1 MKIFTEKPLATF
13 IESNPKY
20 RVALQDWCTK
30 VKESEWEC
38 PDEIAKYFE
47 NVEQIDKNN
56 FTFTLNI
63 GNTKI
68 RIKTVIIGQFVYVRE
83 LGRVDDR

>member
-38 PDEIAKYFE
+38 PDEIAKDFE

-68 RIKTVIIGQFVYVRE
+68 RIKTVIIGQFVYVRK
-83 LGRVDDR
+83 LGVRTY

>member
-38 PDEIAKYFE
+38 PDEIAKDFE

-68 RIKTVIIGQFVYVRE
+68 RIKTVIIGQFVYVRD
-83 LGRVDDR
+83 LGVRTY

>member
-38 PDEIAKYFE
+38 PDEIAKDFE

-68 RIKTVIIGQFVYVRE
+68 KIKTVIIGQFVYVRE
-83 LGRVDDR
+83 LGVRTC